1 LLIIFCD
8 ITLVTHILE
17 EKTMIARSALLA
29 LSWGIFS
36 VAPVSAGFA
45 PPQYL
50 PIYGGSG
57 GTSFTRDCGSGY
69 VLTGLRYRGGLL
81 VDAVGLLCRPVSA
94 SGTLGSESTVGTL
107 AGGGGGTAGT
117 AICPTGTVVSS
128 AEIKYGTYVN
138 RVRIRCRPWNAA
150 ERTFGGTTQF
160 PSDQV
165 GETGSIVA
173 GQATVKE
180 EKCEAYSQPA
190 RGIRGRAHS
199 LVDAIGFI
207 CNEP

>member
-1 LLIIFCD
+1 MRFILSRSQVTVGLCCGMFSGA
-8 ITLVTHILE
+8 LVSSSYL
-17 EKTMIARSALLA
+17 
-29 LSWGIFS
+29 
-36 VAPVSAGFA
+36 

-57 GTSFTRDCGSGY
+57 GTAFTRDCGVGK

-81 VDAVGLLCRPVSA
+81 VDAVGLLCRPVA
-94 SGTLGSESTVGTL
+94 ANGTLGSESTVGTL
-107 AGGGGGTAGT
+107 AGGGGGNAGT

-150 ERTFGGTTQF
+150 ARTFGGTTQF

-165 GETGSIVA
+165 GETGNIVA